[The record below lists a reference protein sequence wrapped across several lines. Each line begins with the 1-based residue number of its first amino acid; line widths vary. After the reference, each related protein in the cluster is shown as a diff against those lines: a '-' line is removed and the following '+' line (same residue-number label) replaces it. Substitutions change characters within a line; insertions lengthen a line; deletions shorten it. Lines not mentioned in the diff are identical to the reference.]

1 MDVRY
6 AWFRYY
12 AFIIIN
18 NNNNK
23 YIFLEFSSYLI
34 TNSVFQIKV
43 KTQGKHTGRKRTT
56 FDGING
62 EATGY
67 EASSEDFYFFSPTNK
82 ITKHVVFRNFFRSS
96 FTLYSSHFSQHCLPW
111 ETPADNGAV
120 MTLIDSW

>member
-6 AWFRYY
+6 VWFRYY

-18 NNNNK
+18 NNNNKNK

-43 KTQGKHTGRKRTT
+43 KTQGKHTGWKRTT

-67 EASSEDFYFFSPTNK
+67 ETSSENFYFFPLLKLT
-82 ITKHVVFRNFFRSS
+82 S
-96 FTLYSSHFSQHCLPW
+96 FHFTDRCTFIWHRRQNEC
-111 ETPADNGAV
+111 DYNG
-120 MTLIDSW
+120 